1 MQLQQ
6 LRTFVEV
13 YRRRSISEAARV
25 LGLTQP
31 AVSQH
36 VASLES
42 QLGRPLFE
50 RHARGVRPTAIAD
63 DLAASLGTSLD
74 SAEAALASMRAR
86 SSQLGG
92 VVHIAGPSDYMAES
106 VAPRLDP
113 LLQAGLELRLHVGG
127 RDQLFEMLLNSR
139 TDLAFIVSRPDD
151 ARLAFEAL
159 GTEKLHACASPA
171 VAEAIMDSADL
182 AAALADTPHLA
193 YDLDRPVVR
202 TWLQANQLP
211 LPSKMPVVT
220 APDLRV
226 LRMMLCNGTGW
237 TVLPDYL
244 CAASVSRGTL
254 AIIPPPVT
262 TPENRFHLAWTPSAL
277 RQPRVAFA
285 RNLLIEA
292 LRRAEP
298 ADGLRR

>member
-50 RHARGVRPTAIAD
+50 RHARGVRPTAIAEE
-63 DLAASLGTSLD
+63 LAAGLGQSLD

-86 SSQLGG
+86 SAEMGG

-113 LLQAGLELRLHVGG
+113 LLKAGLELRLHVGG
-127 RDQLFEMLLNSR
+127 RDLLFDMLLNGR

-151 ARLAFEAL
+151 ARLTFQPL

-171 VAEAIMDSADL
+171 IAKAIMDSDDL
-182 AAALADTPHLA
+182 AAALSDTPHLA
-193 YDLDRPVVR
+193 YDLERPVVR
-202 TWLQANQLP
+202 TWLQANRLP
-211 LPSKMPVVT
+211 LPPTMPVVT

-244 CAASVSRGTL
+244 CAASVARGGL
-254 AIIPPPVT
+254 MIIPPPIA

-277 RQPRVAFA
+277 RQPRVALA
-285 RNLLIEA
+285 RTLLIDA
-292 LRRAEP
+292 LGAASAESH
-298 ADGLRR
+298 

>member
-50 RHARGVRPTAIAD
+50 RHARGVRPTTIAEE
-63 DLAASLGTSLD
+63 LAASLGSSLD

-86 SSQLGG
+86 SAELGG
-92 VVHIAGPSDYMAES
+92 VVHIAAPSDYMAES
-106 VAPRLDP
+106 VAPRLDG
-113 LLQAGLELRLHVGG
+113 LLRAGLELRLHVGG
-127 RDQLFEMLLNSR
+127 RDLLFDMLLNGR
-139 TDLAFIVSRPDD
+139 TDLAFIVSKPEDP
-151 ARLAFEAL
+151 RLAFQPL
-159 GTEKLHACASPA
+159 GFEKLHACASPA
-171 VAEAIMDSADL
+171 LVQAIADRGDI
-182 AAALADTPHLA
+182 AAALVETPHLA
-193 YDLDRPVVR
+193 YDLDRPLVR
-202 TWLQANQLP
+202 TWLRANDLP
-211 LPSKMPVVT
+211 LPTTMPVVT

-226 LRMMLCNGTGW
+226 LRMMLCNGAGW
-237 TVLPDYL
+237 TVMPDYL
-244 CAASVSRGTL
+244 CAASVARGTL
-254 AIIPPPVT
+254 AIIPPPLA

-285 RNLLIEA
+285 RTLLIEA
-292 LRRAEP
+292 LGGAAAKCR
-298 ADGLRR
+298 

>member
-1 MQLQQ
+1 
-6 LRTFVEV
+6 
-13 YRRRSISEAARV
+13 
-25 LGLTQP
+25 
-31 AVSQH
+31 
-36 VASLES
+36 
-42 QLGRPLFE
+42 FE
-50 RHARGVRPTAIAD
+50 RHARGVRPTTIAD
-63 DLAASLGTSLD
+63 DLAASLGNSLD

-86 SSQLGG
+86 SSEIGG

-113 LLQAGLELRLHVGG
+113 LLKAGLELRLHVGG
-127 RDQLFEMLLNSR
+127 RDLLFDMLLNGR

-151 ARLAFEAL
+151 ARLTFQPL

-171 VAEAIMDSADL
+171 VAKAIMDSEDL

-193 YDLDRPVVR
+193 YDLERPVVR
-202 TWLQANQLP
+202 TWLQANRLP
-211 LPSKMPVVT
+211 LPPTMPVVT

-244 CAASVSRGTL
+244 CAASVARGGL
-254 AIIPPPVT
+254 VIIPPPIA

-277 RQPRVAFA
+277 RQPRVALA

-292 LRRAEP
+292 LGQGAGGR
-298 ADGLRR
+298 

>member
-50 RHARGVRPTAIAD
+50 RHARGVRPTTIAD
-63 DLAASLGTSLD
+63 DLSASLGSSLD

-86 SSQLGG
+86 SSEIGG
-92 VVHIAGPSDYMAES
+92 VVHIAAPSDYMAES

-113 LLQAGLELRLHVGG
+113 LLKVGLELRLHVGG
-127 RDQLFEMLLNSR
+127 RDLLFDMLLNGR
-139 TDLAFIVSRPDD
+139 TDLAFIVSKPDD
-151 ARLAFEAL
+151 PRLTFQPL
-159 GTEKLHACASPA
+159 GTERLHACASPA
-171 VAEAIMDSADL
+171 VAQAIMDSADL
-182 AAALADTPHLA
+182 AAALASTPHLA
-193 YDLDRPVVR
+193 YDLERPVVR
-202 TWLQANQLP
+202 TWLQANRLP
-211 LPSKMPVVT
+211 LPPTMPVVT

-244 CAASVSRGTL
+244 CAASVARGGL
-254 AIIPPPVT
+254 VIIPPPIA

-277 RQPRVAFA
+277 RQPRVALA

-292 LRRAEP
+292 LGQGAGGR
-298 ADGLRR
+298 